1 MRQLTV
7 EKNDA
12 GQRLDKFLQKSM
24 PALPPALMYK
34 YLRQKRVRCNGTQ
47 VTNGALRLQQGDV
60 LCLYIRDEFFARNV
74 GTDALARLHPQLQI
88 LYEDDN
94 LLLVEKPA
102 GQLVHDAEGAAPR
115 ETLISHIRAYLYQK
129 GAYHPAQEQS
139 FAPALCNRIDRNTA
153 GIVIAAKNAQS
164 LRCMDEIIRSHQ
176 IEKYYLCAV
185 HGTLHP
191 QTGELRGYL
200 RKNAAANLVSVFDHP
215 LPDGSAKLSRTV
227 YHTLAQNDG
236 LSLVLVR
243 LITGRTHQIRAQFA
257 HAGHPLLGD
266 GKYAVNREDRLRGYT
281 AQALYAVMLRFCI
294 PKDGFLGYMHGKTVA
309 VNGNHI
315 GFLREFPDFPITNG
329 MLAQT
334 LPPFCPTD

>member
-102 GQLVHDAEGAAPR
+102 GQLVLRALELEPVVYGHLCLGEGTGTI
-115 ETLISHIRAYLYQK
+115 TL
-129 GAYHPAQEQS
+129 
-139 FAPALCNRIDRNTA
+139 
-153 GIVIAAKNAQS
+153 V
-164 LRCMDEIIRSHQ
+164 
-176 IEKYYLCAV
+176 
-185 HGTLHP
+185 
-191 QTGELRGYL
+191 
-200 RKNAAANLVSVFDHP
+200 
-215 LPDGSAKLSRTV
+215 
-227 YHTLAQNDG
+227 
-236 LSLVLVR
+236 
-243 LITGRTHQIRAQFA
+243 
-257 HAGHPLLGD
+257 PLLD
-266 GKYAVNREDRLRGYT
+266 MAL
-281 AQALYAVMLRFCI
+281 ALY
-294 PKDGFLGYMHGKTVA
+294 
-309 VNGNHI
+309 
-315 GFLREFPDFPITNG
+315 REMSSFQEFNMDAYVPLT
-329 MLAQT
+329 
-334 LPPFCPTD
+334 